1 MSVRKK
7 DYSHKSQQPRG
18 QSLVEFIIIAP
29 LLLLLIL
36 GAMDFG
42 RMFYTKI
49 VITNAAR
56 EGANYLSRFP
66 KDADKGYVDMIS
78 VIEAEAT
85 SSGVDPSMLTIPL
98 PPQNCCTQLQEVGV
112 TVQINDMNLIFNSLY
127 QLFWPAG
134 ETISLSSTVW
144 MVVQ

>member
-1 MSVRKK
+1 MSVTMKRNQPHP
-7 DYSHKSQQPRG
+7 HKPRG
-18 QSLVEFIIIAP
+18 QSLVEFAIVAP
-29 LLLLLIL
+29 LLLLLVL

-42 RMFYTKI
+42 RMFYAKI

-66 KDADKGYVDMIS
+66 KDADNDFAEMIN
-78 VIEAEAT
+78 VIETEAT

-98 PPQNCCTQLQEVGV
+98 PPQNCCTQLEEVGV

-127 QLFWPAG
+127 QLFLPAG
-134 ETISLSSTVW
+134 ETINLSSTARM
-144 MVVQ
+144 MVQ